1 MHSNAITIYVLK
13 VLFIT
18 WNLTKTNFLSKFKND
33 AMWTNISIFYF
44 LRYNPFFPSAPQS
57 VGCWAESSSCTLPIK
72 AKSKW
77 WAMRCQRLL
86 VVRWWGAVL
95 WRDGAMLRWCGGAVV
110 RRYAVDVNKPN
121 YKCHKRVSPGIFV
134 VFCAITLVCC
144 CWVGPARDNGKR
156 PRIVDYKLIRTKLT
170 IELNLF
176 SRAAGGAAGH
186 SAMVFTVRAVRF
198 SGCFVRSG
206 FINNHYS
213 YKWLTRVTIFQRLC
227 DALFNCLLP

>member
-1 MHSNAITIYVLK
+1 MHSNAITICVLK

-86 VVRWWGAVL
+86 VVRWWGAVVL

-110 RRYAVDVNKPN
+110 RWCGGTPLTLTNPTTSATNELVLAYLLYFVPL
-121 YKCHKRVSPGIFV
+121 PWFV
-134 VFCAITLVCC
+134 V
-144 CWVGPARDNGKR
+144 VG
-156 PRIVDYKLIRTKLT
+156 
-170 IELNLF
+170 
-176 SRAAGGAAGH
+176 
-186 SAMVFTVRAVRF
+186 
-198 SGCFVRSG
+198 
-206 FINNHYS
+206 
-213 YKWLTRVTIFQRLC
+213 
-227 DALFNCLLP
+227 